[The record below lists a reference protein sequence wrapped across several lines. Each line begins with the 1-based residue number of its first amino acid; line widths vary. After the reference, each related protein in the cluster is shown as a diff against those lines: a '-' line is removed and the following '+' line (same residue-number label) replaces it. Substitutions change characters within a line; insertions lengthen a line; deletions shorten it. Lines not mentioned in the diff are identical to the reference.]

1 MNNTNEEEHR
11 RLIAMAE
18 FEASGDDPHP
28 DTDHRPTTIRN
39 LEASKLVAGFTDLTK
54 PDQEI
59 LRDFLISI
67 NETEKMRCLYWSME
81 QSTRTKRIARL
92 WKQERDKRRF
102 LEAQRLEAREKLSR
116 TETLLGEAVTALTV
130 ALDNRGGVLRRAWR
144 WLFGG
149 LTTDSQ

>member
-1 MNNTNEEEHR
+1 
-11 RLIAMAE
+11 MAE
-18 FEASGDDPHP
+18 YEASSRDPHP
-28 DTDHRPTTIRN
+28 DTDHKPTTIRKMD
-39 LEASKLVAGFTDLTK
+39 ASNLVAGFTDLTK
-54 PDQEI
+54 PHQEI

-81 QSTRTKRIARL
+81 KATQTKRIARL
-92 WKQERDKRRF
+92 WKRERDQRRH
-102 LEAQRLEAREKLSR
+102 LETQRASALEKLAR